1 VPRTPTDCLVWLGL
15 IALLY
20 APAADGGTPEP
31 ADPETAE
38 KETSGGQKPAWLE
51 VELGFDVLHRQWRYE
66 GLQPGAELREY
77 SFPLFGAMRLQLG
90 LFPVGT
96 PEGLFRQLGLEL
108 AGAIALSP
116 SLRGAGDETDYPSAL
131 YELDAAIRLRLR
143 LGSGVVLGPVL
154 GYRQSHARVQPSNSG
169 ATLSGI
175 PTLEVGAIRAGTSLE
190 GPIHGPVGFT
200 LEAAYLWVLFA
211 GELFQPPYFPEGS
224 GGLSFDFTAGLS
236 VAIGSELTVRLQGR
250 FSQLGFT
257 LHDPRASGATAR
269 SFGGGL
275 SLQYAR

>member
-1 VPRTPTDCLVWLGL
+1 LLPSTAHLVTLGL
-15 IALLY
+15 IALLH
-20 APAADGGTPEP
+20 APAAEGRPPAQEDQEP
-31 ADPETAE
+31 AALETP
-38 KETSGGQKPAWLE
+38 SGQKPPWLE

-77 SFPLFGAMRLQLG
+77 SFPLFGAMRLRLG
-90 LFPVGT
+90 LFPVAA

-108 AGAIALSP
+108 AGAVALSP

-131 YELDAAIRLRLR
+131 YEIDAAIRLRLR

-175 PTLEVGAIRAGTSLE
+175 PTLDVSAIRAGTSLE

-200 LEAAYLWVLFA
+200 LEAAYLWVLSA
-211 GELFQPPYFPEGS
+211 GELFQPPYFPEGR

-236 VAIGSELTVRLQGR
+236 VAIASELTIRLQGL

-269 SFGGGL
+269 SFGGGV
-275 SLQYAR
+275 SLQYVR